1 MSSVPTPTGRAF
13 RFGDNI
19 DTDQLAPGPFLKL
32 PPQQLAAHC
41 LEAIDPTFVTTVRPG
56 DVPIAGSNF
65 GMGSSREQ
73 AVVSLKI
80 LGIQAVLA
88 RSFARIF
95 WRNAIN
101 LGVAALIF
109 PWTEEI
115 AAGDEVEV
123 DLAAGRVTDLT
134 RGARWQVE
142 PLPPQVLDM
151 LAHGGLIPYLRRR
164 QSGASSA

>member
-1 MSSVPTPTGRAF
+1 M
-13 RFGDNI
+13 
-19 DTDQLAPGPFLKL
+19 
-32 PPQQLAAHC
+32 
-41 LEAIDPTFVTTVRPG
+41 
-56 DVPIAGSNF
+56 
-65 GMGSSREQ
+65 
-73 AVVSLKI
+73 
-80 LGIQAVLA
+80 LA

>member
-1 MSSVPTPTGRAF
+1 VSQAPTPTGRAF
-13 RFGDNI
+13 RLGDNI

-41 LEAIDPTFVTTVRPG
+41 LEAIDPSFASTVRPG
-56 DVPIAGSNF
+56 DVLVAGSNF

-73 AVVSLKI
+73 AVISLKI

-109 PWTEEI
+109 PWPEELG
-115 AAGDEVEV
+115 AGEQVAV
-123 DLAAGRVTDLT
+123 DPAAGRVSNLT
-134 RGARWQVE
+134 RGTSWQVE
-142 PLPPQVLDM
+142 SLPPQVLAM
-151 LAHGGLIPYLRRR
+151 LADGGLIPYLRRR
-164 QSGASSA
+164 RAAGPSA

>member
-1 MSSVPTPTGRAF
+1 MSHAPTPTGRAF

-41 LEAIDPTFVTTVRPG
+41 LEAIDPTFARTVGPG
-56 DVPIAGSNF
+56 DVLVAGSNF

-73 AVVSLKI
+73 AVISLKI

-101 LGVAALIF
+101 LGLAALVF
-109 PWTEEI
+109 PWPEEI
-115 AAGDEVEV
+115 GAGEQVGV
-123 DLAAGRVTDLT
+123 DLAAGRVSNLT
-134 RGARWQVE
+134 RGASWQVE
-142 PLPPQVLDM
+142 SLPPRVLAM
-151 LAHGGLIPYLRRR
+151 LADGGLIPYLRRR
-164 QSGASSA
+164 RAGGPSA